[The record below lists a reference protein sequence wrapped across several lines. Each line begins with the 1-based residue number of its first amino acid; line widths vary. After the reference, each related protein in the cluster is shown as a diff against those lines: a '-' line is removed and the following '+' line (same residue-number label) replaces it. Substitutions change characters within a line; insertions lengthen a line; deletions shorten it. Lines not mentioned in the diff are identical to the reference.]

1 MNISQKVLKGSCVSC
16 GMCSSICPRNAI
28 TMEYKRTNGFFSPII
43 SVDKC
48 IDCGLC
54 LKCCPTEC
62 MDSKSVMGACLNI
75 YLAHAV
81 DEEIRKKAT
90 SGGVINT
97 LIQFILSKNIV
108 EAVLL
113 VGHDANSPIEASAYI
128 VTKDTVSLLA
138 EQPREYTSRYV
149 VVPVMERYK
158 ELTGKY
164 KRIAVVGTPCQINS
178 LQRVKKA
185 GMKILSIGVTCS
197 SGTSYLATQEY
208 KHLMKATDS
217 VMYYRGNGWPGYNS
231 LYMGEEA
238 IEKYH
243 TGSLFERMFSSQIF
257 KNPGCRRCSDHFAEN
272 ADISFCDFWN
282 AEEMSNEKIGNSCVI
297 VRSKCGKQIFD
308 DMISEGV
315 VSVVRELEKK
325 EVIKSQYGVLKA
337 KKGNLK
343 KKSSYTL
350 FIWMIDIV
358 RKTKVFRLFGLREYQ
373 KIAATYSKLCNKSS
387 LDFKDNYTA

>member
-1 MNISQKVLKGSCVSC
+1 MGDVMKMIDYIIQYIMPTGYRIKHLRNKGLRIGNGCEIYRSVNFGSEPYLISIGNDV
-16 GMCSSICPRNAI
+16 RI
-28 TMEYKRTNGFFSPII
+28 TSGVKFCTHDGGIWT
-43 SVDKC
+43 
-48 IDCGLC
+48 L
-54 LKCCPTEC
+54 
-62 MDSKSVMGACLNI
+62 
-75 YLAHAV
+75 
-81 DEEIRKKAT
+81 RKK
-90 SGGVINT
+90 G
-97 LIQFILSKNIV
+97 
-108 EAVLL
+108 LL
-113 VGHDANSPIEASAYI
+113 QD
-128 VTKDTVSLLA
+128 
-138 EQPREYTSRYV
+138 V
-149 VVPVMERYK
+149 VVPIMERYK
-158 ELTGKY
+158 ELIGKY

-231 LYMGEEA
+231 LYMGEES
-238 IEKYH
+238 IENYH

-257 KNPGCRRCSDHFAEN
+257 KNPGCRKCSDHFAEN

-282 AEEMSNEKIGNSCVI
+282 AEEMSTEKIGNSCVI
-297 VRSKCGKQIFD
+297 VRSKCGKRIFD

-343 KKSSYTL
+343 KKSGYTL

-387 LDFKDNYTA
+387 LDFKDDYID